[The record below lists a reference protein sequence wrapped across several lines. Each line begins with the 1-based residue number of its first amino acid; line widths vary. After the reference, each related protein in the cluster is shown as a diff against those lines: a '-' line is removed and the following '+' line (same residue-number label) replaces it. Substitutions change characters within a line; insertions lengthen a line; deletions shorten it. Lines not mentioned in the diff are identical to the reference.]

1 MLRLNILDIAPDM
14 FRVLLPQSIFSI
26 TVLTLENSPAWV
38 NEICERVA
46 ARLASVDGIRAVA
59 LGGSRARGTAREDS
73 DIDLALYYDPTAPF
87 ALDRLDLAARELDDR
102 HICGLITPPGA
113 WGPAVNGGGWL
124 SIRGHRVDFLYRDL
138 SRVRDL
144 VERCVRGEIDAVYQ
158 LGHPIGFQNQIY
170 AGETH
175 VCRPIYD
182 PALELSVLK
191 GLVETY
197 PTRMRRALVDK
208 HLFDARFEIEIA
220 IGPAARGDLVYVSQC
235 LTRAAGFMVLVLYA
249 LNECFF
255 LNEKNAFVESA
266 LFALLPSDF
275 HRKVAPILGSVGNSS
290 SELSSSADAM
300 RAVAAD
306 LQRFCAENYPTAPT

>member
-1 MLRLNILDIAPDM
+1 M
-14 FRVLLPQSIFSI
+14 FRVLRPQCIFSI
-26 TVLTLENSPAWV
+26 TVLNLENSPAWV

-46 ARLASVDGIRAVA
+46 PRLVSVDGIRAVA

-102 HICGLITPPGA
+102 HICGLVTSPGA

-138 SRVRDL
+138 SCVRDL
-144 VERCVRGEIDAVYQ
+144 VERCVRGEIGAVYQ

-175 VCRPIYD
+175 ICRPIYD

-197 PTRMRRALVDK
+197 PMRMRRALIDK

-220 IGPAARGDLVYVSQC
+220 MGPAARGDLVYVSQC
-235 LTRAAGFMVLVLYA
+235 LTRATGFMVLVLHA

-255 LNEKNAFVESA
+255 LNEKECVRGERAIRTVTK
-266 LFALLPSDF
+266 LLPSHGRCTNPWINRPF
-275 HRKVAPILGSVGNSS
+275 
-290 SELSSSADAM
+290 LSTNLACSADAM

-306 LQRFCAENYPTAPT
+306 LQRFCAEKYPTAPM